1 MDVILKQAVE
11 GLGKPGDV
19 VKVATGHARNYLFPM
34 KLAVEATPQNMRILQ
49 KQRRQKNLEQD
60 LLDSQ
65 RMKLA
70 EHINGLT
77 CVIQKQ
83 AGDDDKLFGSVSHVD
98 ILTFLK
104 DHQIEVDKGQ
114 INLDKP
120 IKSLGDHQVGIK
132 LGRGVEATLRI
143 TVEKQM
149 KS

>member
-98 ILTFLK
+98 IL
-104 DHQIEVDKGQ
+104 I
-114 INLDKP
+114 
-120 IKSLGDHQVGIK
+120 SK
-132 LGRGVEATLRI
+132 LGREKVEENFGYISAILFNYLSE
-143 TVEKQM
+143 EKTKIEEQLFLDYL
-149 KS
+149 KKKKHGFY